1 MDASIIQQFG
11 FSVLSGATGA
21 LATTYIALRKFYK
34 EKWWEKRAIAFDEL
48 IQSIY
53 VVKQSYQRALDECY
67 EFAEDDLMNSEDWKK
82 VHDIHD
88 RIEKLSQ
95 IGPLT
100 LTVKASELLDGYN
113 KKRKK
118 TYNQI
123 NPEELDAQTAYS
135 IMVSDTDK
143 LINDL
148 IAHAKSE
155 LKISSFKDRVLTC
168 KKSISAIIKKMKK
181 N

>member
-1 MDASIIQQFG
+1 
-11 FSVLSGATGA
+11 
-21 LATTYIALRKFYK
+21 
-34 EKWWEKRAIAFDEL
+34 
-48 IQSIY
+48 
-53 VVKQSYQRALDECY
+53 
-67 EFAEDDLMNSEDWKK
+67 MNSEDWKK